1 MLLNLKKMK
10 NFSKIWQGPTTGM
23 AQSVAHQAEV
33 AVSRV
38 RHSAILLY
46 ILSLTVSFHKFIYI
60 DILYVLY
67 SVQYTSRSD

>member
-38 RHSAILLY
+38 RCSAILLY
-46 ILSLTVSFHKFIYI
+46 TVFYCNVSYHKFLYI

-67 SVQYTSRSD
+67 PSMSD